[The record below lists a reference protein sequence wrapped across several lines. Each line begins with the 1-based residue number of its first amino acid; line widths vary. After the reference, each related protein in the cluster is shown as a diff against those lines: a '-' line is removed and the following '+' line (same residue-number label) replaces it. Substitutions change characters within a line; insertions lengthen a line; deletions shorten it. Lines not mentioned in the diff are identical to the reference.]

1 MQITG
6 EVIFRAFFGKSQIL
20 TKEGLLLSE
29 ELAQIIFEISEISTK
44 ANHIVKLSI
53 FGYNYERFDFLLNKK

>member
-6 EVIFRAFFGKSQIL
+6 EVIFRAFFGKSLIL

-29 ELAQIIFEISEISTK
+29 ELAQIIFEIGEIST
-44 ANHIVKLSI
+44 
-53 FGYNYERFDFLLNKK
+53 